1 METSVA
7 LLELELNL
15 RYISFCLFLAEGVM
29 DITGLRNYQASM
41 SQSLTQATSQIFSDV
56 RATADKVD
64 QKKQEIA
71 DQGLQRI
78 QESTS
83 RAQQRASLIDTYA

>member
-1 METSVA
+1 
-7 LLELELNL
+7 
-15 RYISFCLFLAEGVM
+15 M

-64 QKKQEIA
+64 QKKQQIA

-83 RAQQRASLIDTYA
+83 RAHQRASLIDTYA